1 MMNTTIQTSYNF
13 TGLTPDSDYTV
24 TVTGVNDAGV
34 GESVRMIVSIAG
46 NFSAC
51 T

>member
-1 MMNTTIQTSYNF
+1 MNTTIQTSYNF

-24 TVTGVNDAGV
+24 TVAGVNDAGV
-34 GESVRMIVSIAG
+34 GKPVRMIVSVAG
-46 NFSAC
+46 NFCAS